1 MGSVA
6 WVEFP
11 SIQGFIFRSR
21 TLLDTIGRS
30 RLIADVTGAEFV
42 GGWPGTVVEIWANG
56 VGSFGC
62 ELASTEDARD
72 FVGWYTRSVLELSDA
87 LQPVV
92 AIVDDSSL
100 AASAAQAAA
109 ELRAARHRTAVGMAG
124 EGAWGSVLCS
134 VTSVPAVGRELTS
147 RVGAGARGARSDEVG
162 QAEIRARRWHAM
174 QQARA
179 IPAGVTQRL
188 VLPTRLDELG
198 RAMGE
203 SSKLSVLV
211 ADLNGVGALLGAV
224 PGERVPEAGAALSG
238 LTEAWCDALVGSV
251 CAMVGV
257 DGERAVVGAA
267 APGVQTDVRAVE
279 LAPAPG
285 RGTPAWFL
293 PMRPWVSAG
302 DDVVIVC
309 ESRLGWWLATQMVL
323 WLDGEPDGDDD
334 PRARVDAVFG
344 QRPTVSI
351 GIAVVPVGVALSR
364 AHALAAQV
372 CANAKSGA
380 RSRSVGG
387 PSHHGFDWHR
397 GVLDATAVEA
407 QREARSAGGVRLSRR
422 PFAWSREDP
431 GTGFPAFADAWLGS
445 GAQSLRGDAWSQLRS
460 TVRDTLLTAVDRGT
474 RAATDAGGPSRALA
488 AAVDEVNRRRRTL
501 RRSPVSLPDGD
512 AAAFLDALD
521 LRDEC
526 LWLS

>member
-1 MGSVA
+1 LGSVV

-30 RLIADVTGAEFV
+30 RLIADVTGAGFV
-42 GGWPGTVVEIWANG
+42 GGWPGWVVEIWANG

-92 AIVDDSSL
+92 AIVDNSTL
-100 AASAAQAAA
+100 AASASQAAA

-124 EGAWGSVLCS
+124 EGVWGSVLCS

-147 RVGAGARGARSDEVG
+147 RVGGGVRRARSDEVG
-162 QAEIRARRWHAM
+162 EAETRARRWHAS

-179 IPAGVTQRL
+179 IPEGDRQRL

-203 SSKLSVLV
+203 SSKLAVLV

-257 DGERAVVGAA
+257 EGERAVLSAA
-267 APGVQTDVRAVE
+267 GREVQSDVPAVE
-279 LAPAPG
+279 LASAPG
-285 RGTPAWFL
+285 RGAPAWFL

-309 ESRLGWWLATQMVL
+309 ESRLAWWLAAQMVL
-323 WLDGEPDGDDD
+323 WLDDKPDGIDD
-334 PRARVDAVFG
+334 PRARVDAVLG

-364 AHALAAQV
+364 AHGLAAQV

-387 PSHHGFDWHR
+387 PPHHGFDWHR
-397 GVLDATAVEA
+397 GVLDATALDA
-407 QREARSAGGVRLSRR
+407 HREARSAGGVRLTQR
-422 PFAWSREDP
+422 PFTWSRQDQR
-431 GTGFPAFADAWLGS
+431 TSFPAFADAWLGP

-460 TVRDTLLTAVDRGT
+460 TVRETLLTSVDRGT
-474 RAATDAGGPSRALA
+474 RTAADAGGPSRALA

-501 RRSPVSLPDGD
+501 QRPPVSLPESD